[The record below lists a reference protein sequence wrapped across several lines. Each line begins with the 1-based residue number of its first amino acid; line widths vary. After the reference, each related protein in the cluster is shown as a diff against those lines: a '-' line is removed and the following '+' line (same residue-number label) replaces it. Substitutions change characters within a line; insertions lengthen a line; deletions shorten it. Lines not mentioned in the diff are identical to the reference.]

1 MTWPVGRWVGFELS
15 IMTKLLE
22 WLTAGILFVSLW
34 LSILTGK
41 LYPILAK
48 DNFYIVL
55 ATPVILVGLFG
66 IFLGIFL
73 VYRVATFNDCEA
85 AAKELRLE
93 IEEAKK
99 DLKSKGLV
107 VG

>member
-1 MTWPVGRWVGFELS
+1 
-15 IMTKLLE
+15 MTKLLE
-22 WLTAGILFVSLW
+22 WLTAGVLLVSVW
-34 LSILTGK
+34 ISILTGK
-41 LYPILAK
+41 LLPILAR
-48 DNFYIVL
+48 DNFYTVL
-55 ATPVILVGLFG
+55 ATPVFLVGLFG
-66 IFLGIFL
+66 IYALAVL

-99 DLKSKGLV
+99 DLKGKGLV